1 MSRDDTHV
9 RRRRSLRGLRAPIG
23 LAAPPPP
30 SPPAA
35 AASVAAVPVPRPRE
49 TEPSFV
55 CTTCRREMLLSER
68 SRISR
73 AKCRACV

>member
-9 RRRRSLRGLRAPIG
+9 RRRRPLRGMRPPTG

-35 AASVAAVPVPRPRE
+35 TAPAAVPVLAPS
-49 TEPSFV
+49 EPSFV
-55 CTTCRREMLLSER
+55 CATCRREMLLSER

>member
-1 MSRDDTHV
+1 MSRDEMHV
-9 RRRRSLRGLRAPIG
+9 RRRRPLRGIRPPTG

-35 AASVAAVPVPRPRE
+35 ASAPVPVPRQA
-49 TEPSFV
+49 EPSFV
-55 CTTCRREMLLSER
+55 CTTCRREMLLTER
-68 SRISR
+68 SRISL